1 MTTYLFSSLATML
14 ARADFAVYIA
24 CALLMGLIFYIDTRV
39 PLGVAIGSL
48 YILVVLLA
56 LWSRR
61 ARFIYIVAAVSS
73 VLVVGVWIYKPAV
86 EEMGKVV
93 FNRGLAL
100 FIIWATA
107 LLCLKIR
114 AAQHELVRIASYDFL
129 TGVLNRREMFNRL
142 SMEMSRVDRV
152 DHALSVIILD
162 IDHFKDIND
171 RYGHQAGDDVL
182 KEMAGI
188 LKEHLRKYDYICRYG
203 GEEFLV
209 VAPETPLPVA
219 HDLAERLRLMVM
231 QAKFTPS
238 NSPPIAITI
247 SAGVAQQVKGELV
260 ASLISRADAALYE
273 AKEAGRNR
281 VVVARSDEQSVATVV
296 PPFPSGTLQ

>member
-1 MTTYLFSSLATML
+1 MTTSIFSSLATMQP
-14 ARADFAVYIA
+14 RADFAVYFT
-24 CALLMGLIFYIDTRV
+24 CTLLMGLIFYIDTRV
-39 PLGVAIGSL
+39 PLGVAVGSL

-61 ARFIYIVAAVSS
+61 ARFIYIVAAISS

-107 LLCLKIR
+107 LLCMKIK
-114 AAQHELVRIASYDFL
+114 AAQHELVRIASHDFL
-129 TGVLNRREMFNRL
+129 TGILNRREMFNRL

-171 RYGHQAGDDVL
+171 RYGHQAGDDIL
-182 KEMAGI
+182 KQMAGI
-188 LKEHLRKYDYICRYG
+188 LKEHLRRYDYICRYG

-231 QAKFTPS
+231 QARFTPS
-238 NSPPIAITI
+238 GSPPVAITI
-247 SAGVAQQVKGELV
+247 SEIGR
-260 ASLISRADAALYE
+260 ASCWE
-273 AKEAGRNR
+273 R
-281 VVVARSDEQSVATVV
+281 V
-296 PPFPSGTLQ
+296 